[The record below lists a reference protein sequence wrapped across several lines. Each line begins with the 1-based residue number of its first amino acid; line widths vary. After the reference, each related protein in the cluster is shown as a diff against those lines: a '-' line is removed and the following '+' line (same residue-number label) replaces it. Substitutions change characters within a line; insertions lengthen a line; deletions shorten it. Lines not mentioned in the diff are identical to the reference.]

1 MPQGP
6 VSHSPTLALCPLKN
20 DYYCLKFIHVSILSH
35 KPTRLYLGLGF
46 FFLTNAIVAEFMGV
60 KIFSL
65 EQSLG
70 ISPFTFRLFGEQIEG
85 FSLTCGI
92 LLWPFVFVMTDII
105 NEYYGTRGVRFLSLL
120 GAFMIGYAFLMLTLG
135 MNVAPAPWWI
145 SSSDFGT
152 ALHYENAYD
161 AVFGQGANI
170 IVGSILA
177 FVLGQWVD
185 VYVFHFIKR
194 QTGERYIWLRS
205 TGSTIISQFIDT
217 FVVLFYAFYISKMG
231 QPNQWKIQLVLAVG
245 LVGYLYK
252 FVVALL
258 LTPVIYAVH
267 AFIERYLGHEV
278 AAKMKQEALGR

>member
-1 MPQGP
+1 
-6 VSHSPTLALCPLKN
+6 
-20 DYYCLKFIHVSILSH
+20 
-35 KPTRLYLGLGF
+35 
-46 FFLTNAIVAEFMGV
+46 
-60 KIFSL
+60 
-65 EQSLG
+65 
-70 ISPFTFRLFGEQIEG
+70 
-85 FSLTCGI
+85 
-92 LLWPFVFVMTDII
+92 
-105 NEYYGTRGVRFLSLL
+105 
-120 GAFMIGYAFLMLTLG
+120 MIGYAFLMLTLG
-135 MNVAPAPWWI
+135 MKVTPAPWWI

-267 AFIERYLGHEV
+267 AFIERYLGQEV